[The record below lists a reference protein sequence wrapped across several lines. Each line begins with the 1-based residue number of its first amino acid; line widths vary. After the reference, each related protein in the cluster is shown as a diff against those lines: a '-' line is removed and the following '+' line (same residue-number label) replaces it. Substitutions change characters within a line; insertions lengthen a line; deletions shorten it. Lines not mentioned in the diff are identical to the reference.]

1 MEFKY
6 DIKNNYYKMYGE
18 ANYLVAYKKR
28 YLKNYNKPIKNYLNK
43 DLYTFL
49 LTIILII
56 SIYILN
62 GFNWY
67 VLLLICI
74 FFLYLIILIINF
86 RMYFIYRKDN
96 HKGTII
102 INEDGITDKSDITIT
117 FSWDKVEL
125 IGITKNTMAI
135 VTDSPFVLILEP
147 NNKIL
152 DSIKKYKDVKIINS

>member
-1 MEFKY
+1 
-6 DIKNNYYKMYGE
+6 
-18 ANYLVAYKKR
+18 
-28 YLKNYNKPIKNYLNK
+28 
-43 DLYTFL
+43 
-49 LTIILII
+49 
-56 SIYILN
+56 
-62 GFNWY
+62 
-67 VLLLICI
+67 
-74 FFLYLIILIINF
+74 
-86 RMYFIYRKDN
+86 MYFIYRKDN